1 MKKDIP
7 CKQSPKENRSG
18 YTNMRQNRL
27 KIKIDYKKQRR
38 TLYTDKM
45 VSSSKEI
52 MIFRM
57 YAPTIE
63 HQTM

>member
-27 KIKIDYKKQRR
+27 KIKIDYKKQR
-38 TLYTDKM
+38 TLCINKRFY
-45 VSSSKEI
+45 SSQIYKN
-52 MIFRM
+52 
-57 YAPTIE
+57 
-63 HQTM
+63 